1 MSIFH
6 EKWKVRYMTKEEFIN
21 HLLEVKV
28 VLEKL
33 AKKQEVY
40 DEIERRLYEEYRK
53 EESIRNEKQGIKT
66 GICTIIMVILLVI
79 FIFTLLKDFLF
90 EKVSVLGVSL
100 FIIIVILGIVA
111 RYKGKN
117 GSINEEYY
125 NQKISPIEFKS
136 GIVLVGSFTNRKSRQ
151 PKRGI

>member
-53 EESIRNEKQGIKT
+53 EESIR
-66 GICTIIMVILLVI
+66 M
-79 FIFTLLKDFLF
+79 
-90 EKVSVLGVSL
+90 
-100 FIIIVILGIVA
+100 
-111 RYKGKN
+111 KN
-117 GSINEEYY
+117 KE
-125 NQKISPIEFKS
+125 
-136 GIVLVGSFTNRKSRQ
+136 
-151 PKRGI
+151 

>member
-40 DEIERRLYEEYRK
+40 DENVDCMK
-53 EESIRNEKQGIKT
+53 NTEKK
-66 GICTIIMVILLVI
+66 
-79 FIFTLLKDFLF
+79 
-90 EKVSVLGVSL
+90 KV
-100 FIIIVILGIVA
+100 
-111 RYKGKN
+111 
-117 GSINEEYY
+117 
-125 NQKISPIEFKS
+125 
-136 GIVLVGSFTNRKSRQ
+136 
-151 PKRGI
+151 